1 MSTNAAAWLRERK
14 KCTLATAFKD
24 IRDYVECYVS
34 AANEMSIGPEKT
46 FPFEIENGSGLKP
59 RFVIRGFPFGSTK
72 QEDRVTVEFVLNDH
86 DITVSHC
93 FSDPERDVRTGNY
106 AEMEPPYR
114 DMYVVAQR
122 RGMDKPANQPNG
134 GRPAVLRMTAN
145 RKEGHMR

>member
-34 AANEMSIGPEKT
+34 AANEMSIGPEKN

-59 RFVIRGFPFGSTK
+59 RFVIRGFPFGSTR

-93 FSDPERDVRTGNY
+93 FSDPARELSEQVITQKWNPRTETCMLWLNG
-106 AEMEPPYR
+106 EEWT
-114 DMYVVAQR
+114 
-122 RGMDKPANQPNG
+122 NQQISQM
-134 GRPAVLRMTAN
+134 AVDPLFFA
-145 RKEGHMR
+145 